1 MVTKETHLFR
11 YSEEFKRVEASI
23 DGEHWFVLNPKYLI
37 GNIDTKEIDGLR
49 EKNDELRHL
58 LKEQLKISGKC
69 CYAKAPAYAQ
79 IRQKL
84 IELGYGPEII
94 TEILGEEV

>member
-1 MVTKETHLFR
+1 MSRMTGIMTMTTT
-11 YSEEFKRVEASI
+11 I
-23 DGEHWFVLNPKYLI
+23 Q
-37 GNIDTKEIDGLR
+37 EIDRLR
-49 EKNDELRHL
+49 EENDELRHL

-84 IELGYGPEII
+84 IEMGYGPELI
-94 TEILGEEV
+94 TEILGDI

>member
-1 MVTKETHLFR
+1 MFKFEIVCMDHYRKHKWDHVYNVCQRCLKAKPVKPVT
-11 YSEEFKRVEASI
+11 
-23 DGEHWFVLNPKYLI
+23 
-37 GNIDTKEIDGLR
+37 EIDRLR
-49 EKNDELRHL
+49 EENDELRHL

-84 IELGYGPEII
+84 FELGYGPEII
-94 TEILGEEV
+94 TEILGEEL

>member
-1 MVTKETHLFR
+1 MDQIHRINEL
-11 YSEEFKRVEASI
+11 EEENS
-23 DGEHWFVLNPKYLI
+23 
-37 GNIDTKEIDGLR
+37 
-49 EKNDELRHL
+49 ELRRL

-84 IELGYGPEII
+84 IEMGYGPELI
-94 TEILGEEV
+94 TEVLGDEL

>member
-1 MVTKETHLFR
+1 MMTT
-11 YSEEFKRVEASI
+11 I
-23 DGEHWFVLNPKYLI
+23 Q
-37 GNIDTKEIDGLR
+37 EIDKLR
-49 EKNDELRHL
+49 EENSELRHL

-84 IELGYGPEII
+84 VEMGYGSEII
-94 TEILGEEV
+94 TDILGEEL

>member
-1 MVTKETHLFR
+1 MW
-11 YSEEFKRVEASI
+11 I
-23 DGEHWFVLNPKYLI
+23 Q
-37 GNIDTKEIDGLR
+37 EIDRLIQ
-49 EKNDELRHL
+49 ENSELRHL

-69 CYAKAPAYAQ
+69 CYAKAPAFAQ

-94 TEILGEEV
+94 TEILGQEL

>member
-1 MVTKETHLFR
+1 MSRMMVTMMMTT
-11 YSEEFKRVEASI
+11 I
-23 DGEHWFVLNPKYLI
+23 Q
-37 GNIDTKEIDGLR
+37 EIDKLR
-49 EKNDELRHL
+49 EENSELRYL

-84 IELGYGPEII
+84 IEMGYGPELI
-94 TEILGEEV
+94 TEVLGDEL

>member
-1 MVTKETHLFR
+1 MSRMMVTIHRINEL
-11 YSEEFKRVEASI
+11 EEENS
-23 DGEHWFVLNPKYLI
+23 
-37 GNIDTKEIDGLR
+37 
-49 EKNDELRHL
+49 ELRRL

-84 IELGYGPEII
+84 IEMGYGPELI
-94 TEILGEEV
+94 TEVLGDEL